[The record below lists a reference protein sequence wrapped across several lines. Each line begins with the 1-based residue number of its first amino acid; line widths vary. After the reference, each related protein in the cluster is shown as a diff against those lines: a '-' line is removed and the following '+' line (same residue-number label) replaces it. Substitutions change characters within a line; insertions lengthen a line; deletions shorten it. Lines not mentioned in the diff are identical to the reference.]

1 MKIWFLV
8 VVQIITTAASDLL
21 QSHEMKR
28 VGAQSVSA
36 RGMAHMLHLLVERR
50 WLLLSI
56 VSLAISFFAFM
67 ALVQI
72 APLSFAVPASAASF
86 IVETV
91 LAKFW
96 LKEKVGPTRI
106 VGACLVLCGVV
117 LLGQ

>member
-1 MKIWFLV
+1 MKICFLV
-8 VVQIITTAASDLL
+8 GLQIVTTALSDLL
-21 QSHEMKR
+21 QSHEMKQ

-36 RGMAHMLHLLVERR
+36 RGMARLLHLIVERR

-67 ALVQI
+67 ALVQV

-91 LAKFW
+91 MAKFW
-96 LKEKVGPTRI
+96 LRERLGMKRVA
-106 VGACLVLCGVV
+106 GAFLVLCGVV
-117 LLGQ
+117 LLGR